1 MGVFEKFK
9 DLVGIEEYDEDYE
22 DDAALE
28 KAEKTPEPAK
38 PMPPQRKVMPE
49 TPLPGKVLPMSPK
62 LPITGL
68 SGAGDNPFKMVIIE
82 PLSFEECPK
91 LVDSLK
97 AKRPIIIN
105 LEKIDQDLGK
115 KVFDFLSGAT
125 YALNG
130 TAQKVANN
138 SMYLHLRALILLQS
152 LIPERWG
159 SGLNKRFRHPKT
171 LGYKMKKRIVLITSI
186 LVSVFVDRMI
196 KLAVM
201 NDIPQMH
208 TIEITKHIKLTHIRN
223 YGAAFNFASGRGQM
237 LVAVTA
243 VTIVVMLYFFL
254 KNASDL
260 SPKMSVGLV
269 GLLGGGLGNLIDRLY
284 LGNVVDY
291 ISVGSFPVFNF
302 ADICI
307 TCGSTLVLLSLI
319 LSMRGKVED

>member
-1 MGVFEKFK
+1 MMK
-9 DLVGIEEYDEDYE
+9 IM
-22 DDAALE
+22 

-138 SMYLHLRALILLQS
+138 IYVFAPESVDITAKLDTGAL
-152 LIPERWG
+152 
-159 SGLNKRFRHPKT
+159 
-171 LGYKMKKRIVLITSI
+171 
-186 LVSVFVDRMI
+186 
-196 KLAVM
+196 
-201 NDIPQMH
+201 
-208 TIEITKHIKLTHIRN
+208 
-223 YGAAFNFASGRGQM
+223 
-237 LVAVTA
+237 
-243 VTIVVMLYFFL
+243 
-254 KNASDL
+254 
-260 SPKMSVGLV
+260 
-269 GLLGGGLGNLIDRLY
+269 GLGLEQ
-284 LGNVVDY
+284 
-291 ISVGSFPVFNF
+291 
-302 ADICI
+302 
-307 TCGSTLVLLSLI
+307 
-319 LSMRGKVED
+319 KVQTSENPWV

>member
-1 MGVFEKFK
+1 
-9 DLVGIEEYDEDYE
+9 
-22 DDAALE
+22 
-28 KAEKTPEPAK
+28 
-38 PMPPQRKVMPE
+38 
-49 TPLPGKVLPMSPK
+49 
-62 LPITGL
+62 
-68 SGAGDNPFKMVIIE
+68 
-82 PLSFEECPK
+82 
-91 LVDSLK
+91 
-97 AKRPIIIN
+97 
-105 LEKIDQDLGK
+105 
-115 KVFDFLSGAT
+115 
-125 YALNG
+125 
-130 TAQKVANN
+130 
-138 SMYLHLRALILLQS
+138 
-152 LIPERWG
+152 
-159 SGLNKRFRHPKT
+159 
-171 LGYKMKKRIVLITSI
+171 MKKRIVLITSI

-307 TCGSTLVLLSLI
+307 ICGSTLVLLSLI